1 MCFKIPKIL
10 IFTILVS
17 LFFVSCTFIKS
28 KEKKLLQEYDKFFS
42 QITERQDYIKNISKV
57 LALDPNILNIYKE
70 LRSNIESFERSDKN
84 KEIFYRYGHKLKDIF
99 SEIIIKYERDF
110 GLPVTY
116 NFYIPPSQ
124 IWLIPD
130 KPYGEDVL
138 IEDRSRE
145 KPNVVEAISKNR
157 IISGIIIQSNA
168 LIFSSVT
175 PIQSETGEILGAI
188 EVWTNFSSILDHYLM
203 GNPSAKIIVFLNK
216 DQKKYF
222 DTLSKDFIYENGI
235 VYYTN
240 IEKVDYKKTIDTA
253 MNLKDKSY
261 LDINNKK
268 FIVIKLYDFANR
280 EIGRILF
287 SIF

>member
-1 MCFKIPKIL
+1 MSVKITKIL
-10 IFTILVS
+10 IFTFFVFFI
-17 LFFVSCTFIKS
+17 FVSCSYLKGN
-28 KEKKLLQEYDKFFS
+28 EKKLLQEYDKFFS
-42 QITERQDYIKNISKV
+42 QITERQEYIKNISKV

-70 LRSNIESFERSDKN
+70 LRNKAESFERPDKN
-84 KEIFYRYGHKLKDIF
+84 KELFYVYGHKLKDIF
-99 SEIIIKYERDF
+99 SETIIKYERDF
-110 GLPVTY
+110 GLPVSY

-130 KPYGEDVL
+130 KPYGEDIY
-138 IEDRSRE
+138 IEDKSRE

-157 IISGIIIQSNA
+157 IISGIMTQNNT

-175 PIQSETGEILGAI
+175 PIQSETGVILGAV
-188 EVWTNFSSILDHYLM
+188 EVWTTFSSILDHYLM
-203 GNPSAKIIVFLNK
+203 SNPLAKIIVILNK
-216 DQKKYF
+216 DQKNYF
-222 DTLSKDFIYENGI
+222 TTLPKELVYENGI

-240 IEKVDYKKTIDTA
+240 VEKADYKKTIDMA
-253 MNLKDKSY
+253 MNIKDKGY

-268 FIVIKLYDFANR
+268 YIVRNLYNFANQ